1 MNISHP
7 MRRQTDAISPIN
19 ERMHDDAR
27 LLLTD
32 IAVADRLGLE
42 VISVDINPTGRN
54 VFVAWGQACA
64 ALDGKQVGIHTGATQ
79 RVCRRRRGGAE
90 RAPGGAGERDRGRQ
104 QRRRE
109 GDGEDGKGA

>member
-64 ALDGKQVGIHTGATQ
+64 ALDGKQAGISDDS
-79 RVCRRRRGGAE
+79 RYMRAE
-90 RAPGGAGERDRGRQ
+90 HCGTVFRWFEPLESA
-104 QRRRE
+104 
-109 GDGEDGKGA
+109 